1 MTDATAPIASTH
13 NADEI
18 TTLRDNL
25 TGADAAVSP
34 AVDPEAA
41 DLPMSGVDSEG
52 RPWKRVM
59 LDTPIDRHGSK
70 YRSVIVK
77 KPIGT
82 DCMGTSLTAL
92 NQADVGAL
100 SVVLPR
106 ITSEPMLSKQEVGR
120 MGIDDLGE
128 LAGAIIA
135 FLLTKAVKAELGL
148 TE

>member
-1 MTDATAPIASTH
+1 MTDAAAPIASTH

-18 TTLRDNL
+18 TTLKDHL
-25 TGADAAVSP
+25 TGADAAVSS
-34 AVDPEAA
+34 AVEAA
-41 DLPMSGVDSEG
+41 DLLMSGVDSEG

-59 LDTPIDRHGSK
+59 LDTPIDRHGAK

-148 TE
+148 IE